1 MRPRILSGSN
11 PEYWEKKIERSMD
24 RDRDNNKALLSL
36 GWTVIRFWG
45 CEIAK
50 NVDECV
56 RVIDECVFDQMIA
69 DNAMDEHDFALDSGL
84 ER

>member
-1 MRPRILSGSN
+1 M
-11 PEYWEKKIERSMD
+11 E

-45 CEIAK
+45 SEIAK

-56 RVIDECVFDQMIA
+56 RVIDECVFGQMIA